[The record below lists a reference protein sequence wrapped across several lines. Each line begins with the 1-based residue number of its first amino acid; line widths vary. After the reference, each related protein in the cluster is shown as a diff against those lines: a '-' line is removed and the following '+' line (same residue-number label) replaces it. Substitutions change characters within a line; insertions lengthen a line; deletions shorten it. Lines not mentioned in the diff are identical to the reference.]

1 MESPALVSVAR
12 PYLNDLELLSAD
24 FQTRKEMC
32 DMREFRAA
40 GRRIAERWMAGGEI
54 ASGPARDIVSK
65 H

>member
-1 MESPALVSVAR
+1 
-12 PYLNDLELLSAD
+12 LNDLELLSAD

-54 ASGPARDIVSK
+54 ASGSARDIVSK